1 MDRQRTDDEWP
12 GDAER
17 PQESGGAAPGHGG
30 RLSRQ
35 RKMTAVLRLLRG
47 EVLETISRGLG
58 VAATTLSGW
67 RDAFLAAATPTKG
80 VPLLK
85 HILALPGPTVCRFD
99 RHHHRR

>member
-1 MDRQRTDDEWP
+1 MDPQRTDDEWP

-17 PQESGGAAPGHGG
+17 PHESDGAAPGHGG

-58 VAATTLSGW
+58 VAAATLSGW
-67 RDAFLAAATPTKG
+67 REGKQA
-80 VPLLK
+80 
-85 HILALPGPTVCRFD
+85 
-99 RHHHRR
+99 